1 MREISIKRPDD
12 WHLHL
17 RDGAM
22 LAGVVADT
30 AAHFERALVMPNLT
44 PPITS
49 IAEADNYRQRIKKAL
64 PRGNN
69 FTPLM
74 TLYMTEDMS
83 PDTIASLAETDF
95 IKAVKLYPLGATT
108 NAHNGVADK
117 AKIYPVLEQMEAS
130 GVRLAIHGEVT
141 DDDVDIFDREK
152 RFIDEVLIPLRH
164 KFPGL
169 KITLEHITTKEA
181 VDYVASCATHLA
193 ATITVH
199 HLFINRNH
207 ILAGGIRPHYY
218 CLPVAKRE
226 SHRQALVAAAI
237 SGDSRY
243 FLGTDSAPHLDKDKL
258 SACGCAG
265 IYTAPVAMACLAQ
278 LFDEAGALDKL
289 EGFTSIYGTAWY
301 GLPENETQLTLIRT
315 AHPVNLP
322 KSVRVGGE
330 TLTVF
335 DPMRDIYWSP
345 APSLVWQAKPKTPKR
360 SAKKRHVS

>member
-1 MREISIKRPDD
+1 MREITIKRPDD

-22 LAGVVADT
+22 LASVVADT
-30 AAHFERALVMPNLT
+30 AAHFGRALVMPNLT

-49 IAEADNYRQRIKKAL
+49 VAAADKYRKQIIKAL
-64 PRGNN
+64 PPKSD

-74 TLYMTEDMS
+74 TLYMTEGMA
-83 PDTIASLAETDF
+83 PETIAAVAKTDF

-108 NAHNGVADK
+108 NAHNGVADMT
-117 AKIYPVLEQMEAS
+117 KIYPVLEQMEAS
-130 GVRLAIHGEVT
+130 GVVLAIHGEIN
-141 DDDVDIFDREK
+141 DPEIDIFDREK
-152 RFIDEVLIPLRH
+152 SFINKVLIPLRQ
-164 KFPGL
+164 KFPAL

-181 VDYVASCATHLA
+181 VDYVASCANHLA

-199 HLFINRNH
+199 HLFINRNAM
-207 ILAGGIRPHYY
+207 LAGGIRPHYY

-237 SGDSRY
+237 SGDKRY

-289 EGFTSIYGTAWY
+289 EGFASIYGAAWY
-301 GLPENETQLTLIRT
+301 GLPVNETQLTLIRSDT
-315 AHPVNLP
+315 AIDLP
-322 KSVRVGGE
+322 KSVQVGRE

-335 DPMRDIYWSP
+335 DPMRDIYWSV
-345 APSLVWQAKPKTPKR
+345 APSLVWQAKPKTAKG